1 MLCRNLSVTFWVTVE
16 ISYWSVVLHKNFLS
30 LFLFPPYPAKTTPK
44 ISLCGTKFWPRYC
57 SWSIHPE
64 LLISSTWT
72 PGLGLSVLSCPQTS
86 CKNLLCGSL
95 RSPSSVF
102 TAAVF
107 QDSTDAF
114 LHPWP
119 LSLLLTF
126 LIASRHQLGSP
137 LIPALAGVGLVA
149 LQDWRMIRMPMDNG
163 ALLGLVAELCP
174 SRSSSAPFRSP

>member
-1 MLCRNLSVTFWVTVE
+1 MQDGQDKDACADSFKLVCCDRKIEVNALQKPFCYFLGGSRNILQVCCDSQEFSLSP
-16 ISYWSVVLHKNFLS
+16 
-30 LFLFPPYPAKTTPK
+30 FPPYPAKSTPK

-57 SWSIHPE
+57 SCSVHPE

-86 CKNLLCGSL
+86 CKNFLCGSL
-95 RSPSSVF
+95 RSQSSVF

-107 QDSTDAF
+107 RDSTDAF

-119 LSLLLTF
+119 PSLLLTF

-137 LIPALAGVGLVA
+137 LILF
-149 LQDWRMIRMPMDNG
+149 W
-163 ALLGLVAELCP
+163 LGSVLWLC
-174 SRSSSAPFRSP
+174 RTGG